1 MTSLS
6 RNLEAFPGMIGE
18 NAIVLNK
25 RTAVSEETVNEIRF
39 GTMVAQGV
47 AEDGALIIATD
58 ADILK
63 GVVIANGPFARDYE
77 LGDFGLKPKVA
88 FDVLTRG
95 PIRVFAEGAMVVG
108 NAVHVRA
115 TANAGNT
122 VIGAFR
128 ATKDA
133 AHTIDISHFARVVRN
148 GDATTPP
155 IIELDM
161 LFAAAAVVS

>member
-1 MTSLS
+1 MTALV
-6 RNLEAFPGMIGE
+6 RQAEAFAGMIGE
-18 NAIVLNK
+18 NAVVVNK
-25 RTAVSEETVNEIRF
+25 RTAISEETANSIRF

-47 AEDGALIIATD
+47 AEDGALNIATN
-58 ADILK
+58 ADVLK
-63 GVVIANGPFARDYE
+63 GVAIAGAPFAIDEE
-77 LGDFGLKPKVA
+77 LDAVGLRPKVA
-88 FDVLTRG
+88 FEVLTRG
-95 PIRVFAEGAMVVG
+95 PIRVVAEAAMNVG

-115 TANAGNT
+115 TANGGNT
-122 VIGAFR
+122 ILGAFR